1 MPGNTNKQFA
11 TMSRSRVTCIG
22 SYKTKV
28 QCAFAFRSP
37 ARVVLRHVVAAL
49 LGFVLAFPAVA
60 QQGAGAAKVQRL
72 LDLASAG
79 EEVQNEGTSLPSR
92 DSGSGRPDDVSYDL
106 RQKPS
111 APAQVNLTTT
121 VETRVENRTTNHGGG
136 GVTPVTGGAPAQP
149 PANSRDATSGINA
162 AEDFRAVV
170 AQSLGRELPVFGEDL
185 FSSESQ
191 LAGADPLT
199 VPADYRIGPGDEVLI
214 RAWGQISIDFQG
226 PVSRSGTVFLT
237 GIGDIVLAGMR
248 LDEAR
253 AMLHSIVATQYK
265 DFELVVSLAKLR
277 DIQVYLAGFVESPGV
292 HTVPST
298 ATALQGLLA
307 SGGPGDGADLRR
319 IQVKRAGSVVAT
331 FDTYRFLVDGDK
343 SADPQLLPGD
353 VIHLP
358 PAKGLVAIAGSV
370 HRPAIYHLAD
380 NMTLRQLLELAGG
393 STVVADPTDTRIER
407 FEGGRRSVVEVEG
420 SPARSELPLRNGD
433 LVMLVPASPQF
444 DGSVTVT
451 GHVAVPLRQAWRA
464 GLTVSDLL
472 PDAEAL
478 APHADSAARNA
489 RTPLDGVG
497 THRDGGALPPRT
509 REVNWD
515 HAAIQRVSART
526 QATTVI
532 AFNLAAALAT
542 PHGTA
547 DPVLQPGD
555 TIVIYA
561 KDDFSQPGR
570 KRTRLVRIDGE
581 VAVPGVYSM
590 EIDATLQDL
599 IARAGGVTSEAYLY
613 GTVFSRAS
621 AREEEARR
629 LRQAVDQIE
638 EDYYR
643 FHATRSRDVLAEG
656 DAMVA
661 DSEED
666 ATRALINRLRAA
678 KPVGRVVLA
687 LDGPVS
693 RANQLPEV
701 TLEDGDTV
709 HIPGRAQTVT
719 LAGAIFQQGTLL
731 WRKGDSAGDYIL
743 RSGGIRKHADRSE
756 IVVIH
761 ADGTVRPLR
770 RARSIQTGDS
780 ILVPEDVG
788 QTSFGRKLRDWTTM
802 LYQMAIGAAAL
813 KVIQN

>member
-1 MPGNTNKQFA
+1 MHSLGKKNRESAESRCSRALDAAKRPRGCASGSYAAKSAWLALCLLFA
-11 TMSRSRVTCIG
+11 TLPGMRDAI
-22 SYKTKV
+22 
-28 QCAFAFRSP
+28 
-37 ARVVLRHVVAAL
+37 
-49 LGFVLAFPAVA
+49 A
-60 QQGAGAAKVQRL
+60 QEGASDTRIQRIA
-72 LDLASAG
+72 DLAKSA
-79 EEVQNEGTSLPSR
+79 EEGPPEVARLPQRDGTGKQ
-92 DSGSGRPDDVSYDL
+92 DDDVGYDL
-106 RQKPS
+106 KQRPA
-111 APAQVNLTTT
+111 APPQLNLSTT
-121 VETRVENRTTNHGGG
+121 VETRVENRTTNHVSGAGG
-136 GVTPVTGGAPAQP
+136 TGNERGPQP
-149 PANSRDATSGINA
+149 PPREAGSA
-162 AEDFRAVV
+162 ARTRAAVDFRTAI
-170 AQSLGRELPVFGEDL
+170 AQSLGRELPMFGEDL
-185 FSSESQ
+185 FRDGTR
-191 LAGADPLT
+191 LTGTDPLT
-199 VPADYRIGPGDEVLI
+199 VPADYRIGPADEVLI

-226 PVSRSGTVFLT
+226 PVSRSGTVFLP
-237 GIGDIVLAGMR
+237 GIGEVVLSGMR

-253 AMLHSIVATQYK
+253 AMLRGIVSTQYK

-277 DIQVYLAGFVESPGV
+277 DIQVYLAGFVESPGL

-307 SGGPGDGADLRR
+307 SGGPGPGADLRR
-319 IQVKRAGSVVAT
+319 IQVKRAGRVVAT
-331 FDTYRFLVDGDK
+331 FDAYRFLVDGDK

-358 PAKGLVAIAGSV
+358 AAKGFVAIAGSV
-370 HRPAIYHLAD
+370 RRPAIYHLGE
-380 NMTLRQLLELAGG
+380 NMTLGQLMELAGG
-393 STVVADPTDTRIER
+393 GTVIADPMETRIER
-407 FEGGRRSVVEVEG
+407 FEDGRRSVVRIEG
-420 SPARSELPLRNGD
+420 SPARSALALRDGD
-433 LVMLVPASPQF
+433 LVMIVPASPQF

-451 GHVAVPLRQAWRA
+451 GHVAVPLRQPWRP
-464 GLTVSDLL
+464 GLTVSDVL

-478 APHADSAARNA
+478 APHADAAARNA
-489 RTPLDGVG
+489 RTPLDGVSAG
-497 THRDGGALPPRT
+497 RDGSALPPPPA
-509 REVNWD
+509 EVNWD
-515 HAAIQRVSART
+515 HAAIQRVSAQT
-526 QATTVI
+526 QAVSVI
-532 AFNLAAALAT
+532 DFDLGAALAA
-542 PHGTA
+542 PHGA
-547 DPVLQPGD
+547 DDPRLQPGD

-561 KDDFSQPGR
+561 KGDFSQPER

-590 EIDATLQDL
+590 AIGANLQDL
-599 IARAGGVTSEAYLY
+599 IARAGGPTPQAYLY

-643 FHATRSRDVLAEG
+643 FHATRSRQALAEE
-656 DAMVA
+656 DAMLA
-661 DSEED
+661 DNEAD

-693 RANQLPEV
+693 SPGELPEV
-701 TLEDGDTV
+701 TLEDGDVV

-731 WRKGDSAGDYIL
+731 WREGDDAGDYIQ
-743 RSGGIRKHADRSE
+743 RSGGLRPHADRSE

-770 RARSIQTGDS
+770 RAGRILAGDS

-788 QTSFGRKLRDWTTM
+788 RTSFGRKLRDWTTV

-813 KVIQN
+813 KVIQD